1 MKRRND
7 IAMTASERA
16 AYLNETRSMAL
27 STIGKDGY
35 PHIVAMSYMVEDG
48 LIYMT
53 SFRKAQKVVNIRRNP
68 KVAVLVESG
77 KQYAELKGVM
87 IRGDCELIDDAEAVY
102 EKLLQLRGFHDRTV
116 SQAED
121 AALRE
126 RAKKRTVLKIRPP
139 KISSWDHSKLPA
151 GVY

>member
-16 AYLNETRSMAL
+16 AYLHETRSMAL
-27 STIGKDGY
+27 STMGKDGY

-87 IRGDCELIDDAEAVY
+87 IRGDCELIDDAVE
-102 EKLLQLRGFHDRTV
+102 EFFTSRRHG
-116 SQAED
+116 
-121 AALRE
+121 
-126 RAKKRTVLKIRPP
+126 
-139 KISSWDHSKLPA
+139 
-151 GVY
+151 